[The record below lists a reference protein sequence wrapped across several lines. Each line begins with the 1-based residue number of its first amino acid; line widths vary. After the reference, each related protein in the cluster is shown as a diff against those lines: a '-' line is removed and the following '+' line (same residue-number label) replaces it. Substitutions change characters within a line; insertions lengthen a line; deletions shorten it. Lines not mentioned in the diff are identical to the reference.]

1 MKFKL
6 NLTALE
12 SRENPSGTL
21 PTVPTPPVIPLIP
34 ILNED
39 GTPYIPPIIV
49 RMPGPYL
56 PLPGVPTGPVGY

>member
-12 SRENPSGTL
+12 TRENPSGTEAI
-21 PTVPTPPVIPLIP
+21 PPVIPLIP

-39 GTPYIPPIIV
+39 GTPYVPPIIV
-49 RMPGPYL
+49 RMPRPVIPVPGI
-56 PLPGVPTGPVGY
+56 PLGPVGY

>member
-12 SRENPSGTL
+12 TRENPSGTDA
-21 PTVPTPPVIPLIP
+21 IPLIP

-39 GTPYIPPIIV
+39 GTPYVPPIIV
-49 RMPGPYL
+49 QVPSPVI
-56 PLPGVPTGPVGY
+56 PLPNVPLGPVGY

>member
-12 SRENPSGTL
+12 SRENPSGSD
-21 PTVPTPPVIPLIP
+21 PISGGIPIIP

-39 GTPYIPPIIV
+39 GTPYVPPIIV
-49 RMPGPYL
+49 RVPSPVI
-56 PLPGVPTGPVGY
+56 PLPNVPLGPVGY

>member
-12 SRENPSGTL
+12 SRENPSGTEAI
-21 PTVPTPPVIPLIP
+21 PPVIPLIP

-39 GTPYIPPIIV
+39 GTPYVPPILGPALPKPIIPV
-49 RMPGPYL
+49 PGI
-56 PLPGVPTGPVGY
+56 PLGPVGY